1 MENIIVKIKISKEQA
16 ELFEG
21 TGTRV
26 VLSDKDVYMSIP
38 YWLKE
43 TDEEYVYE
51 YLMVEQLPDDIRN
64 EQPRYSEE
72 DLKRAYFA
80 GVESTGEGWNGEYAN
95 GNCPDV
101 EKEFNESFLVWFK
114 NK

>member
-1 MENIIVKIKISKEQA
+1 MENIKIKISKEQA

-26 VLSDKDVYMSIP
+26 VLSDKGVYMGIP

-51 YLMVEQLPDDIRN
+51 YLTVEQLPNDIRN

-72 DLKRAYFA
+72 ELREAFKIGHRCARQGSYNDITEQEDFNKWF
-80 GVESTGEGWNGEYAN
+80 
-95 GNCPDV
+95 
-101 EKEFNESFLVWFK
+101 EKIK

>member
-1 MENIIVKIKISKEQA
+1 MENIKIKIKISKEQA
-16 ELFEG
+16 ELFEE

-26 VLSDKDVYMSIP
+26 VLSDKDIYMGIP

-64 EQPRYSEE
+64 EQPRYTEEDMKKAIKFGADGMYGWQISEE
-72 DLKRAYFA
+72 GYDVNQIKR
-80 GVESTGEGWNGEYAN
+80 
-95 GNCPDV
+95 
-101 EKEFNESFLVWFK
+101 FLETFK
-114 NK
+114 K